1 MSGSP
6 DRLHICKIA
15 SLYDHRW
22 RGGAERQLALQVA
35 GFVAQGHRV
44 DVITL
49 AEPGEEA
56 RSYVDAHGARVHRLA
71 LRNLYFPFGGARP
84 SALRR
89 AAWHALDV
97 HNPAMADAVAKTLR
111 AIGPDVVVT
120 HKLQGLSASVWRA
133 SIDQGL
139 CTVHAL
145 HDHELVCPATAM
157 TRGERLCETPCTSCG
172 CLSRLRRTL
181 SARPFAV
188 IGPSHS
194 ILERHRRF
202 GWFGDVARSAVLTN
216 ALPPDWPPAPA
227 GRRCGT
233 PLRVGYMGRL
243 EAAKGIDTLLDAAA
257 TLAPGRIALHIAGDG
272 DPEYVAALRA
282 RHATLADAHWL
293 GPCAARDFHAGID
306 LLVVPSRA
314 HESFCNVVMEG
325 ASLGVPSIVSDRG
338 ALPERIGDGR
348 YGWCFPAGDVEALA
362 ALLAA
367 CADDPQRV
375 AAIGMAA
382 IETRREHAPETTVR
396 RYAAQLAQWCA
407 EHRALRAA

>member
-1 MSGSP
+1 MPASP
-6 DRLHICKIA
+6 APLHICKIA

-35 GFVAQGHRV
+35 GFVEQGHRV

-49 AEPGEEA
+49 AEPGEA
-56 RSYVDAHGARVHRLA
+56 PRSYVDTHGAQVHRVA
-71 LRNLYFPFGGARP
+71 LRNLYFPFGGERP

-97 HNPAMADAVAKTLR
+97 HNPAMASAVASTLR
-111 AIGPDVVVT
+111 TIRPDVVVT
-120 HKLQGLSASVWRA
+120 HKLQGLSASIWRA
-133 SIDQGL
+133 SIDQGI

-157 TRGERLCETPCTSCG
+157 TRGERLCETPCTSCN

-202 GWFGDVARSAVLTN
+202 GWFGDVPRSAVLTN
-216 ALPPDWPPAPA
+216 ALPPDWPPAPSE
-227 GRRCGT
+227 RRYGT

-243 EAAKGIDTLLDAAA
+243 EEAKGIDTLIDAAA
-257 TLAPGRIALHIAGDG
+257 RLAPGRIALHIAGDG
-272 DPEYVAALRA
+272 DPDYVTALRA
-282 RHATLADAHWL
+282 RHPALADVHWL
-293 GPCAARDFHAGID
+293 GPCAARDFHASID

-348 YGWCFPAGDVEALA
+348 YGWCFPAGDVAALA
-362 ALLAA
+362 TLLSA

-375 AAIGMAA
+375 ADIGMAA
-382 IETRREHAPETTVR
+382 IETRREHEPATTVR
-396 RYAAQLAQWCA
+396 HYAGQLAQWRD
-407 EHRALRAA
+407 EYRALRAA

>member
-1 MSGSP
+1 MPASIPS
-6 DRLHICKIA
+6 LHICKIA

-49 AEPGEEA
+49 AEPGEAA
-56 RSYVDAHGARVHRLA
+56 RSYVDAHGARVHRLP
-71 LRNLYFPFGGARP
+71 LRNLYFPFGNGHP
-84 SALRR
+84 PALQR

-97 HNPAMADAVAKTLR
+97 HNPAMAEAVARTLR
-111 AIGPDVVVT
+111 AIKPDLVVT
-120 HKLQGLSASVWRA
+120 HKLQGLSASIWRA
-133 SIDQGL
+133 SIDQGI

-157 TRGERLCETPCTSCG
+157 TRGDRLCETPCTTCSG
-172 CLSRLRRTL
+172 LSRLRRTL

-188 IGPSHS
+188 VGPSHS

-202 GWFGDVARSAVLTN
+202 GWFGDVPRSAVLTN
-216 ALPPDWPPAPA
+216 ALPPDWPPAPTE
-227 GRRCGT
+227 RRCGT

-257 TLAPGRIALHIAGDG
+257 RLAPGRIALHIAGEG
-272 DPEYVAALRA
+272 DAEYVAALRA
-282 RHATLADAHWL
+282 RHPTRADVHWL
-293 GPCAARDFHAGID
+293 GPCAAREFHAGID

-325 ASLGVPSIVSDRG
+325 ASLGVPAIVSDRG
-338 ALPERIGDGR
+338 ALPERIGNGR
-348 YGWCFPAGDVEALA
+348 YGWCFPAGDVGALA
-362 ALLAA
+362 SLLSA

-375 AAIGMAA
+375 AETGMAA
-382 IETRREHAPETTVR
+382 IETRREHAPANTVR
-396 RYAAQLAQWCA
+396 HYAEQLAQWCD

>member
-6 DRLHICKIA
+6 ARLHICKIA

-49 AEPGEEA
+49 AEPGEA
-56 RSYVDAHGARVHRLA
+56 PRDYVDAHGAHVHRVA
-71 LRNLYFPFGGARP
+71 LRNLYFPFGSERP

-89 AAWHALDV
+89 AVWHALDV
-97 HNPAMADAVAKTLR
+97 HNPAMADVVAKRLR
-111 AIGPDVVVT
+111 DIGPDVVVT
-120 HKLQGLSASVWRA
+120 HKLQGMSAAVWRA
-133 SIDQGL
+133 SIDQGI

-157 TRGERLCETPCTSCG
+157 TRGERLCETPCTSCS

-188 IGPSHS
+188 VGPSHS

-202 GWFGDVARSAVLTN
+202 GWFGDVPRSAVLTN
-216 ALPPDWPPAPA
+216 ALPPDWPPAPSE
-227 GRRCGT
+227 RRCGT

-243 EAAKGIDTLLDAAA
+243 EDAKGIDTLLDAAA
-257 TLAPGRIALHIAGDG
+257 RLQPGRIALHIAGEG
-272 DPEYVAALRA
+272 DADYVAALRA
-282 RHATLADAHWL
+282 RHPTLVGVHWL
-293 GPCAARDFHAGID
+293 GPCRASEFHTRID

-348 YGWCFPAGDVEALA
+348 YGWCFPAGDVDALA
-362 ALLAA
+362 TLLSA

-375 AAIGMAA
+375 ADMGMAA
-382 IETRREHAPETTVR
+382 IATRREHESATTVR
-396 RYAAQLAQWCA
+396 HYAGQLALWCD
-407 EHRALRAA
+407 EHRRLRAA